1 MEVMLKY
8 MRHCNYIR
16 NFSLS
21 KSIPQ
26 YGILEKP
33 KEKNQYFFY
42 QKKRHQHLSG
52 GIPNLLQMYSF
63 KKKYVKSKCFY
74 LYKIILFCHF
84 MEPIWSS
91 VGNIVTQW
99 LRLYYLRNR
108 RLSSHKTKRVQH
120 QSIGFCGL
128 RKIWQ
133 VNIDFGSTE
142 KDKIMK
148 VVIDHF

>member
-8 MRHCNYIR
+8 MKHCNYIR

-33 KEKNQYFFY
+33 KEKNSNYFY

-52 GIPNLLQMYSF
+52 GIPKFLQMYSF

-74 LYKIILFCHF
+74 LYKIILFVILWNQF
-84 MEPIWSS
+84 GAVQE
-91 VGNIVTQW
+91 IVTQW
-99 LRLYYLRNR
+99 LGLYYLRNR

-120 QSIGFCGL
+120 QSKGFCGL

-133 VNIDFGSTE
+133 VNTDFGSTE

>member
-1 MEVMLKY
+1 MV
-8 MRHCNYIR
+8 
-16 NFSLS
+16 
-21 KSIPQ
+21 
-26 YGILEKP
+26 
-33 KEKNQYFFY
+33 
-42 QKKRHQHLSG
+42 
-52 GIPNLLQMYSF
+52 
-63 KKKYVKSKCFY
+63 
-74 LYKIILFCHF
+74 
-84 MEPIWSS
+84 PIWSS
-91 VGNIVTQW
+91 EGNSYLVVT
-99 LRLYYLRNR
+99 LLYYLRNR